1 MKKKKLIDEFEKLTD
16 ELISEIMSQNKKISS
31 LNETIA
37 DLKNKLEIAKIG
49 LALSE
54 SYLKS
59 IKRST
64 FFGVPV

>member
-1 MKKKKLIDEFEKLTD
+1 MKKKKLIRQLEEIID
-16 ELISEIMSQNKKISS
+16 ELTYEITQQ
-31 LNETIA
+31 NETIA

-49 LALSE
+49 LSLSK

-59 IKRST
+59 IKRPT